1 MSERWCGK
9 VAVLADPHVHD
20 TGAGHAYGLRTRDCF
35 RSLAETTAS
44 TRVFNEG
51 GAALVRALDILVE
64 RGVRLVMIAGDLTDD
79 GQAPNWRASKE
90 LLDRYSQRH
99 DMRFFLTPGN
109 HDQWFG
115 DGKPL
120 RQEMVRSDGT
130 TFAVS
135 GDGSHETAHFAPEM
149 VQIGQAEV
157 LKYASGFGL
166 CRHGD
171 DIHWESPFGTS
182 DALANRIGLLSR
194 SGLEPIEAPDLS
206 YLVEPVEGLWI
217 LAIDANV
224 YLPDANKWRDFTT
237 EGWIAVLRHK
247 AWLLDWIRDVSRRAR
262 ESGKQLVC
270 MSHFPACDVLDGV
283 PGGLAER
290 VMPTSDVARALAH
303 TRMGLHFSGHWHI
316 NRTGLQTAGNDWLVN
331 VAVPSTASFPAA
343 FKLVDVQET
352 QARIETLRLGSVSGF
367 DAAFEHYL
375 AEQPMAQLAQSVDY
389 DSFLAQHFTG
399 LIWQRYLVKDWQQEF
414 SAFLEHCTLADVLF
428 RIGVFVPRSCSAIPM
443 RLAVA
448 DYYAL
453 EQGGQL
459 AGVPSERLA
468 VYRSFD
474 ASASIHGTESERRLY
489 LGLACYCRALPDDG
503 FVVDLLDGTIMA
515 SSRQAAPT

>member
-1 MSERWCGK
+1 MADSWSGK
-9 VAVLADPHVHD
+9 VAVLADPHFHD
-20 TGAGHAYGLRTRDCF
+20 TGAGHAYGLGERDCF
-35 RSLAETTAS
+35 RSLAESTAS

-79 GQAPNWRASKE
+79 GQAPNWRASSD
-90 LLDRYSQRH
+90 LLDSYSQRH

-130 TFAVS
+130 TFVVS
-135 GDGSHETAHFAPEM
+135 GDRSHETAHFAPEM
-149 VQIGQAEV
+149 FQIGQADV
-157 LKYASGFGL
+157 LNYASGFGL
-166 CRHGD
+166 CRHRD
-171 DIHWESPFGTS
+171 DLHWESPFGTS
-182 DALANRIGLLSR
+182 DALENRIGLLYR
-194 SGLEPIEAPDLS
+194 TGLDPIEAPDLS

-224 YLPDANKWRDFTT
+224 YLPDANGWRDFAA

-262 ESGKQLVC
+262 ESGIQLMC
-270 MSHFPACDVLDGV
+270 MSHFPVCDVLDGV
-283 PGGLAER
+283 PRGLAER
-290 VMPTSDVARALAH
+290 VMPTLDVARALAH
-303 TRMGLHFSGHWHI
+303 TRMGLHFSGHWNI
-316 NRTGLQTAGNDWLVN
+316 NRTGLQTVGNDWLVN

-352 QARIETLRLGSVSGF
+352 QARIETLRLGSVPGF

-375 AEQPMAQLAQSVDY
+375 AEQPMTPLAQTGDY
-389 DSFLAQHFTG
+389 DSFLAQHFAG
-399 LIWQRYLVKDWQQEF
+399 LIGQRYLVHDWPEEF
-414 SAFLEHCTLADVLF
+414 SASLENCTLADMLF
-428 RIGVFVPRSCSAIPM
+428 RIGAYVPTTCSVIPM
-443 RLAVA
+443 RLAVE

-459 AGVPSERLA
+459 AGVPTERLA

-474 ASASIHGTESERRLY
+474 VSASIQGTESERRLY
-489 LGLACYCRALPDDG
+489 LGLTCYSRTHPDDS
-503 FVVDLLDGTIMA
+503 FVVDLLDGHCQKKPA
-515 SSRQAAPT
+515 